1 MLIDSVE
8 VTLRAGKGGDGVV
21 SWRREKYVPKGG
33 PDGGDGGHGGSVFI
47 RASHNQDTLS
57 SFRFRKEF
65 KAEDGENGKSKRKYG
80 KAGEDLELL
89 VPVGTLITNN
99 ANQQLIADL
108 DSDGKRFLICR
119 GGKGGLG
126 NVHFAT
132 ATHQQPTESTNGK
145 MGEVVQVTLQLEM
158 IADVALVGLPN
169 AGKSSIINALTGTDA
184 RIGAF
189 AFSTTAPV
197 LGVLRHE
204 DKTITL
210 IDLPGLI
217 EGAHK
222 GRGLGDSFLK
232 HTKRV
237 KLLAHVVD
245 CTTDVKSSLQTVKDE
260 LEKFDHDLLNKP
272 SILVLNKIDLLS
284 EDELLELKKANKDAI
299 FISAEQ
305 KTNTNELRNKII
317 TIFEQTP

>member
-1 MLIDSVE
+1 MLVDSVD

-33 PDGGDGGHGGSVFI
+33 PDGGDGGDGGSI
-47 RASHNQDTLS
+47 YLRASHNQDTLS

-65 KAEDGENGKSKRKYG
+65 KAHDGENGRSKKMAG
-80 KAGEDLELL
+80 KGGEDLELL
-89 VPVGTLITNN
+89 VPVGTIVLS
-99 ANQQLIADL
+99 NQDHQVLADL
-108 DSDGKRFLICR
+108 DTDGRKILIVR

-132 ATHQQPTESTNGK
+132 ATHQQPTESTKGTH
-145 MGEVVQVTLQLEM
+145 GETREVTLQLEM

-169 AGKSSIINALTGTDA
+169 AGKSSIINALTGVEA

-189 AFSTTAPV
+189 AFSTTSPV

-204 DKTITL
+204 DLTITL

-237 KLLAHVVD
+237 KALAHVVD
-245 CTTDVKSSLQTVKDE
+245 ATNDIQQSLDTVNDE
-260 LEKFDHDLLNKP
+260 LQKFDSVLLEKP
-272 SILVLNKIDLLS
+272 KILIINKIDLLKDS
-284 EDELLELKKANKDAI
+284 ELKALKKSFPDAI
-299 FISAEQ
+299 FISAEK
-305 KTNTNELRNKII
+305 KTNINTLRNEFIKL
-317 TIFEQTP
+317 FE